1 VTHSEV
7 HQFHSQPVARSI
19 RPCKAHRLAFIMEGD
34 AARVKKKRTA
44 QLGVGGDSE
53 PYEEE
58 APGHDAKKQNRKK
71 KAKQLHEQ
79 RVEGAS
85 PLPPRSVAPKA
96 AAVDRPHLASLP
108 PGEQAAA
115 LLASYVQQ
123 CGPAS
128 YLEQEAFGEEH
139 LAFGALPPLELQH
152 KLKAAVPSWRDT
164 LARAAPG
171 TPPGSPVVMI
181 VAGAALVRGEPL
193 CL

>member
-1 VTHSEV
+1 
-7 HQFHSQPVARSI
+7 
-19 RPCKAHRLAFIMEGD
+19 MEGD

-53 PYEEE
+53 PE
-58 APGHDAKKQNRKK
+58 QNRKK
-71 KAKQLHEQ
+71 KAKQQKQLHEQ
-79 RVEGAS
+79 RVDGAS

-96 AAVDRPHLASLP
+96 AAVDRPHLAALP

-139 LAFGALPPLELQH
+139 LAFGAQPPRELQH

-171 TPPGSPVVMI
+171 TPPGSPVVII